1 MERYQRGYAQIDL
14 DAVKSNMEHM
24 KANIGA
30 ATKIM
35 GVIKTDGYGHGA
47 VPIARE
53 LEKLDYLYG
62 FAVATAEEA
71 CILRN
76 GGISRPILILGYT
89 FPYSYEKMIQ
99 EEVSLALFRRDTLE
113 ALSHTVKRLGQ
124 SGIDKKAKV
133 HIKVDT
139 GMSRIGI
146 KPDQEG
152 LSFVADAFQT
162 PGIEVEGIF
171 THFARADENDKT
183 PAKQQIALF
192 RRFIDQIR
200 EKTGREIPIKHCS
213 NSAGIVELP
222 QANMDLVRA
231 GITLYGLWPSS
242 QVKRDIVPLTPVMS
256 LYSTIVYVKEI
267 EAGVSVS
274 YGGTF
279 TAPERMRI
287 ATVPIGY
294 GDGYPRGLSG
304 KGFVL
309 VHGKKAPILGR
320 VCMDQFMIDVTE
332 IPEAAEGDRVTL
344 IGRDGQEQ
352 ITMEQLGELSGR
364 FNYEFA
370 CCIGK
375 RVPRIYIKDGKIL
388 DTDEQS
394 QDF

>member
-171 THFARADENDKT
+171 THFARADETDKT

-192 RRFIDQIR
+192 RRFIDQIQ

-231 GITLYGLWPSS
+231 GITLYGLWPSP